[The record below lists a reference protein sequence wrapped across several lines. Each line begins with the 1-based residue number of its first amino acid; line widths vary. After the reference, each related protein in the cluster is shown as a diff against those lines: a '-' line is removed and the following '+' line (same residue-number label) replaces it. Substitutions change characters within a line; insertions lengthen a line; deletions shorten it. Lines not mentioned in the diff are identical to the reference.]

1 MVLIFVRNV
10 KKFYLK
16 DPVIM
21 SDDNLEEI
29 SGSDF
34 RNALK
39 HKKTYKFA
47 SKDIFDWASKNFKL
61 LF

>member
-1 MVLIFVRNV
+1 MVPIFVINV

-16 DPVIM
+16 DLL
-21 SDDNLEEI
+21 SYNDNLEEI

-39 HKKTYKFA
+39 HKKIYKFA
-47 SKDIFDWASKNFKL
+47 STDIFDWATKNFKL